1 MSTAVDGVIVPYS
14 SLESDLYDRITRSDS
29 QSGDMPPSS
38 NDSLSDSTLVNI
50 SEGLYWNKGSKI
62 KNLKEIDFWIG
73 KRAQV
78 GKKIP
83 RGFNKNLKFNI

>member
-1 MSTAVDGVIVPYS
+1 MFLDMA
-14 SLESDLYDRITRSDS
+14 LYAKQMQAQEKHYLSRSYPIE
-29 QSGDMPPSS
+29 GS

-78 GKKIP
+78 GK
-83 RGFNKNLKFNI
+83 